1 MTMRSWP
8 YFGALSL
15 PLCIAIALLQG
26 GWWWGA
32 VLAIPFVV
40 VPILDHLLGPDTHSP
55 AREQKKDMEAQFS
68 YRLVL
73 YLYAVA
79 HVALI
84 MWGIVAWSTQHLDPF
99 ERALLTLCMGIMT
112 GGLGITIAHELV
124 HRSAAVE
131 RVIGYLLLCGVW
143 YMHFGLEHVAGH
155 HKNVGLHDDPATA
168 RRGESSYA
176 FVVRSI
182 VMGWLHAFS
191 LERARLE
198 RAGRSPWSTAN
209 KVLAWLVLQ
218 AAWTAAA
225 MILTGDPSVL
235 LFILGQS
242 AVAILLL
249 ELVNYVEH
257 YGLVRKEV
265 SPGMVER
272 FGPQHAW
279 ESRYPASNYLLFK
292 LQRHA
297 DHHLYPQRRYQ
308 VLAVHNESPQL
319 PSGYPVMVLAALVPP
334 LWFRLANPRIP

>member
-1 MTMRSWP
+1 MRSWP

-15 PLCIAIALLQG
+15 PLCIAIALLEG

-40 VPILDHLLGPDTHSP
+40 VPTIDHLRGPDTRSP
-55 AREQKKDMEAQFS
+55 ARENIKALEAQFS

-73 YLYAVA
+73 YLYAAA

-84 MWGIVAWSTQHLDPF
+84 IWGIIVWATQPLSPW
-99 ERALLTLCMGIMT
+99 ERSLLTLCMGIMT

-124 HRSAAVE
+124 HRSAAAE
-131 RVIGYLLLCGVW
+131 RFIGYLLLCGVW

-155 HKNVGLHDDPATA
+155 HKNVGLREDPATA
-168 RRGESSYA
+168 RRGENAYA
-176 FVVRSI
+176 FTARSI
-182 VMGWLHAFS
+182 VMGWIHAFTM
-191 LERARLE
+191 ERARLE
-198 RAGRSPWSTAN
+198 RAGRSPWSAAN

-218 AAWTAAA
+218 IVWTTAAVL
-225 MILTGDPSVL
+225 LTGDLSVL
-235 LFILGQS
+235 VFILGQS
-242 AVAILLL
+242 AVAIQLL

-257 YGLVRKEV
+257 YGLVRREV
-265 SPGMVER
+265 KPGVVER

-279 ESRYPASNYLLFK
+279 ESRFPASNYLLFK

-308 VLAVHNESPQL
+308 VLAVHDESPQL
-319 PSGYPVMVLAALVPP
+319 PSGYPLMVLAALLPP
-334 LWFRLANPRIP
+334 LWFRLADPRIP

>member
-1 MTMRSWP
+1 MRSWP

-15 PLCIAIALLQG
+15 PFFIAMALLEG
-26 GWWWGA
+26 GWWWVA
-32 VLAIPFVV
+32 VLAVPFVIVPV
-40 VPILDHLLGPDTHSP
+40 VDHLLGPDTRSP
-55 AREQKKDMEAQFS
+55 ARDEMKTLEAQFS
-68 YRLVL
+68 FRLVL

-79 HVALI
+79 HVGLI
-84 MWGIVAWSTQHLDPF
+84 IWGIVVWATQPLSIG
-99 ERALLTLCMGIMT
+99 ERSLLILCMGIMT

-124 HRSAAVE
+124 HRSVAFE
-131 RVIGYLLLCGVW
+131 RFLGYLLLCGVW

-155 HKNVGLHDDPATA
+155 HKNVGLKDDPATA

-176 FVVRSI
+176 FVVRSV
-182 VMGWLHAFS
+182 VMGWIHAFT
-191 LERARLE
+191 LERGRLE
-198 RAGRSPWSTAN
+198 RAGRSPWSASN
-209 KVLAWLVLQ
+209 KVLAWLALQ

-225 MILTGDPSVL
+225 VVLTGDPSVL

-242 AVAILLL
+242 GVAILLL

-257 YGLVRKEV
+257 YGLVRREV
-265 SPGMVER
+265 SPGVMER

-308 VLAVHNESPQL
+308 VLGVHDQSPQL
-319 PSGYPVMVLAALVPP
+319 PSGYPLMVLAALVPP
-334 LWFRLANPRIP
+334 LWFRLADPRIR